1 MAGDL
6 LLTGLS
12 ALSTYRNALDTTGH
26 NIANVDTTGYS
37 RQSVEIDSRPA
48 QLTSAGYVGAGV
60 QTSTVTRAYDNF
72 IADQF
77 RSSSSATAELDTY
90 YDLSTRVDGALAD
103 ENVGLSGALE
113 SFFTALQTVVDDPT
127 SVPARQ
133 ALLTEGEVIENRF
146 GTLDRLFDDVTAQV
160 NGSLNDTVLD
170 INELAKNIA
179 SLNEKI
185 ITATGVGGGNLP
197 NDLLDQRDL
206 LVDQLSEKVS
216 VSTNVQDNGAMNVF
230 IGSGQA
236 LVLNTNVNT
245 LGLQAQGF
253 DASAMDVVLEQPNG
267 DLTVT
272 QFMNGGEMGGIL
284 RFRDEVL
291 DPAIGTL
298 GQIAVAMSLTVNEQH
313 KGGLDLNG
321 AQGLDFFSAPSV
333 NVVNLSGSSL
343 GVTYASA
350 TDLTTSDYSLTTTG
364 GNYTITRLS
373 DNTVTGP
380 AAFPG
385 SGSVTVDGL
394 IFDVS
399 TLSNGESYRIRP
411 TRDTAGE
418 ISLAITD
425 PREIAAAGPLVSNVT
440 PANTGSGDIANISV
454 SNLETSTL
462 PTSNITLSFNGTNY
476 VATGSDLVGSVV
488 PTNVGGDNYTLA
500 APNYGTINF
509 TLTGNPSMGDTI
521 VLATNAGGVGD
532 NRNANLLGD
541 LQTKLT
547 LNGGTSSFKDT
558 YGSIVADVGRRTQAA
573 QANGNAQRGLLNQSI
588 ASRDSVSGVNLDEEA
603 ANLLRFQQ
611 AYQAASQVILTS
623 RSIFDTLLGAFR

>member
-12 ALSTYRNALDTTGH
+12 ALSTYRSALDTTGH
-26 NIANVDTTGYS
+26 NIANVNTSGYS

-48 QLTSAGYVGAGV
+48 QLTGAGYVGTGV

-77 RSSSSATAELDTY
+77 RSSSSATTELDTY
-90 YDLSTRVDGALAD
+90 YDLSSRVDGVLAD

-113 SFFTALQTVVDDPT
+113 GFFTALQTVVDDPT

-146 GTLDRLFDDVTAQV
+146 GTLDRLFDDVTAQL
-160 NGSLNDTVLD
+160 NGSLGDTVVD
-170 INELAKNIA
+170 INELAQNIA
-179 SLNEKI
+179 TLNEKI
-185 ITATGVGGGNLP
+185 ITATGIGGGNLP

-206 LVDQLSEKVS
+206 LVDQLSEKVT

-236 LVLNTNVNT
+236 LVLNTYSNT
-245 LGLQAQGF
+245 LAIQAKGF
-253 DASAMDVVLEQPNG
+253 DASAVDIVLKQPNG
-267 DLTVT
+267 NLTVT
-272 QFMNGGEMGGIL
+272 QFMNGGEMGGVL

-291 DPAIGTL
+291 DPAISTL
-298 GQIAVAMSLTVNEQH
+298 GLIAVGMSLTVNEQH
-313 KGGLDLNG
+313 NNGLDLNG
-321 AQGLDFFSAPSV
+321 AQGLDFFSDPTV
-333 NVVNLSGSSL
+333 NVVDLNGSALS
-343 GVTYASA
+343 VTYANA
-350 TDLTTSDYSLTTTG
+350 MDLTTSDYSLTTAG

-380 AAFPG
+380 AAFG
-385 SGSVTVDGL
+385 AGSVTVDGL
-394 IFDVS
+394 TFDIS
-399 TLSNGESYRIRP
+399 SLSDGESYRIRP
-411 TRDTAGE
+411 TRDSAGE

-425 PREIAAAGPLVSNVT
+425 PRGIAAAGPLVSNVT
-440 PANTGSGDIANISV
+440 PANTGSGDIVNISV
-454 SNLETSTL
+454 SNLAAATL
-462 PTSNITLSFNGTNY
+462 PTSNITLSFNGANY
-476 VATGSDLVGSVV
+476 VATGSDLGGSVV
-488 PTNVGGDNYTLA
+488 PTNIGGNNYTLI
-500 APNYGTINF
+500 APNYGTIKF
-509 TLTGNPSMGDTI
+509 TLTGSPATGDTI

-547 LNGGTSSFKDT
+547 LNGGTSSFKDA
-558 YGSIVADVGRRTQAA
+558 YGSIVADVGRRTQSA
-573 QANGNAQRGLLNQSI
+573 QANGDAQRGLLNQSI

-623 RSIFDTLLGAFR
+623 RSIFETLLGAFR